1 MTTRRRSSPSD
12 DDTSYVSRALSKL
25 IASTPRSDERTSSDP
40 LARSRALAKS
50 AARRAA
56 AISTGLSLPPGPV
69 GMLTILPDLLA
80 IWNLQR
86 SLVADIA
93 SAHGKRASLTRE
105 AMVYCLFKHG
115 GAALL
120 RDVVVRAGERFV
132 VRRTSLRVLEELL
145 SKIGVRISQRMLG
158 EALARYVPLLGAA
171 AIGAYAYYDTAKVAA
186 NTIELFSAEVVVE
199 PESGR
204 SRTDGA

>member
-1 MTTRRRSSPSD
+1 MAPRARSIPSEPA
-12 DDTSYVSRALSKL
+12 SAVGGALL
-25 IASTPRSDERTSSDP
+25 DVVLRVPASDEGIAANP

-80 IWNLQR
+80 IWRLQ
-86 SLVADIA
+86 SALVADIA
-93 SAHGKRASLTRE
+93 GTYGKRASLTPE
-105 AMVYCLFKHG
+105 AMVYCLFRHG

-132 VRRTSLRVLEELL
+132 VRQASRRGLEALL
-145 SKIGVRISQRMLG
+145 ARLGVRVSQRALG
-158 EALARYVPLLGAA
+158 EACARYVPLLGAA

-186 NTIELFSAEVVVE
+186 NTIELFSADVVVE
-199 PESGR
+199 PAVRR
-204 SRTDGA
+204 SEPPAR

>member
-1 MTTRRRSSPSD
+1 MTTRKPHATTND
-12 DDTSYVSRALSKL
+12 ASYVSRALSKL
-25 IASTPRSDERTSSDP
+25 ILHIPKSDERASSDP
-40 LARSRALAKS
+40 MVRSRSLAKS

-80 IWNLQR
+80 IWNLQ
-86 SLVADIA
+86 SALVADIA
-93 SAHGKRASLTRE
+93 SAYGKKASLTRE

-132 VRRTSLRVLEELL
+132 VRQTSLRVLEELL
-145 SKIGVRISQRMLG
+145 AKIGVRLSQRVLG

-186 NTIELFSAEVVVE
+186 NTIELFSADVVVE
-199 PESGR
+199 PDRGR
-204 SRTDGA
+204 GDRG